1 MYLDYSIFCQ
11 QCDEEVEE
19 KRAGY
24 IQPQDLIYAQP
35 VHLKPVGRPIAAIPL
50 KGSSAPVGPVGYG
63 PPKPVPFPSYGGGGL
78 PPPLP
83 PSRPY
88 KPSLGPVYGGRPPA
102 VYEPI
107 DTIDKKQVLV
117 NPQTGVQQHVHHHY
131 HHTDPEKAG
140 VIDVSGPVYP
150 SGAGGSF
157 QGENS
162 LYANG
167 VGGNG
172 FVGSPSYGG
181 GIESYGSGSSFYK
194 KELNLKGSASSK
206 YLKI

>member
-1 MYLDYSIFCQ
+1 M
-11 QCDEEVEE
+11 
-19 KRAGY
+19 
-24 IQPQDLIYAQP
+24 
-35 VHLKPVGRPIAAIPL
+35 
-50 KGSSAPVGPVGYG
+50 
-63 PPKPVPFPSYGGGGL
+63 
-78 PPPLP
+78 
-83 PSRPY
+83 
-88 KPSLGPVYGGRPPA
+88 
-102 VYEPI
+102 
-107 DTIDKKQVLV
+107 
-117 NPQTGVQQHVHHHY
+117 NPQNGLQQHVHHHY

-150 SGAGGSF
+150 SGAGGSY

-181 GIESYGSGSSFYK
+181 GVESYGAGSSFYK

-206 YLKI
+206 